1 ERKFIKEAIKRVK
14 AKDYI
19 KKTLEKAG
27 IIDVDIQRTTLNTRI
42 NVIAERPGLVIGRK
56 GGSIKELSDAM
67 ERDLGIENP
76 QIEVADV
83 ARPNLEPAVIARMI
97 KRMIEKGVK
106 PKKALKAAAFKVMG
120 AGAQG
125 TEITVDGT
133 QSKGM
138 RSRKDRIQVGYIK
151 KSGDS
156 VKFIKEA
163 RDQALQKQGIIGIT
177 VRIVPPEV
185 VFPDKII
192 IRKPVLAEIAE
203 ETEPSAGEKKAA
215 ENVVLEGGVAELAG
229 DVKTTPEEHET
240 AKEALKTVV
249 EDVKKEAKEDA
260 KKEKPREDGT
270 FKCDECGRTFT
281 SERGL
286 KAHVRIHK

>member
-1 ERKFIKEAIKRVK
+1 
-14 AKDYI
+14 
-19 KKTLEKAG
+19 
-27 IIDVDIQRTTLNTRI
+27 
-42 NVIAERPGLVIGRK
+42 
-56 GGSIKELSDAM
+56 M

-76 QIEVADV
+76 QIEVVDV
-83 ARPNLEPAVIARMI
+83 ERPNLEPAVIARMI
-97 KRMIEKGVK
+97 KRMIEKGMK
-106 PKKALKAAAFKVMG
+106 PKKVLKAAAFKVMG

-125 TEITVDGT
+125 AEITIDGSP
-133 QSKGM
+133 SKGM

-151 KSGDS
+151 KAGNA

-163 RDQALQKQGIIGIT
+163 RDYALQKQGVMGIT

-192 IRKPVLAEIAE
+192 LKKPSLAEIAE
-203 ETEPSAGEKKAA
+203 EIEPSADEKKAA
-215 ENVVLEGGVAELAG
+215 ENVSLEGGVAGLAE
-229 DVKTTPEEHET
+229 DVKSTPEERET
-240 AKEALKTVV
+240 AREALKEVV
-249 EDVKKEAKEDA
+249 ENVKKEAKENA
-260 KKEKPREDGT
+260 KSDGT